1 MQGVWLW
8 YVVIIPFLVY
18 NSESRKVEEEGKET
32 EKDSYLEHKKSFS
45 NQIKSM
51 FL

>member
-8 YVVIIPFLVY
+8 YVIIIPFLIY

-32 EKDSYLEHKKSFS
+32 EKDSYIEHKKSFS